1 VQTSIQKHVLD
12 KADTPLQ
19 KFIKKEMAKFPLSF
33 WEAFSAR
40 MIIDLFKIYQS
51 NKSSNTS
58 PTVNFLNYEH
68 TEYGAVVVMSKNRSG
83 ILKDIVSGFT
93 HSQANIL
100 GSRVVTLNNEDII
113 DVFWVCNSS
122 NRVINEHEEQERLKE
137 HVLRGVNNENL
148 DPYTP
153 LFPKKAKIEVD
164 PVVSVDNAISKLA
177 TTFQI
182 QSGDRQGLLMDIL
195 KVFQEHQVSVQSAK
209 ISTYGEKVF
218 DIFQVTDLNNKKI
231 KDEENLKSLEK
242 KLMSIL

>member
-1 VQTSIQKHVLD
+1 
-12 KADTPLQ
+12 
-19 KFIKKEMAKFPLSF
+19 
-33 WEAFSAR
+33 
-40 MIIDLFKIYQS
+40 
-51 NKSSNTS
+51 
-58 PTVNFLNYEH
+58 
-68 TEYGAVVVMSKNRSG
+68 MSKNRSG

-100 GSRVVTLNNEDII
+100 GSRVVTLNNDDII

-122 NRVINEHEEQERLKE
+122 NRVINEHEEQERLKD
-137 HVLRGVNNENL
+137 HVLRGVNNQNL
-148 DPYTP
+148 DPYIP

-164 PVVSVDNAISKLA
+164 PVVSVDNSISKLA